1 VAPVTFTYDGCKLV
15 YDASKQPKYD
25 YDQSSI
31 LIASEKGNQPTGN
44 FAFFAAFPKLVA
56 AKTTAF
62 PKPPVPSGPKPPKM
76 SELLEF
82 GSGKDVP
89 GLQRTF
95 SREYL
100 EQNGITREVA
110 EQWRDVYRW
119 QVENMPKNPA
129 APGRLDLM
137 ERVIETLSGG

>member
-1 VAPVTFTYDGCKLV
+1 MKHTLRLLLTLFTILCSTTIS
-15 YDASKQPKYD
+15 DASIQES
-25 YDQSSI
+25 QAGVVFEETG
-31 LIASEKGNQPTGN
+31 ASRGEID
-44 FAFFAAFPKLVA
+44 FFDGFNAP
-56 AKTTAF
+56 KTTAF

>member
-1 VAPVTFTYDGCKLV
+1 MTRLLLLLLTLLFSLSGPVIGELSDFER
-15 YDASKQPKYD
+15 
-25 YDQSSI
+25 SS
-31 LIASEKGNQPTGN
+31 L
-44 FAFFAAFPKLVA
+44 A